1 VKPRSNTGRTNLA
14 VVDAMLADPS
24 GRPHVEMPSTLHART
39 MDAVRRDASAPLHAP
54 PGPSRLTSRLW
65 GLAYG
70 MLGVGV
76 TAAGW
81 LFVFQIL
88 SVSAPAPKTTEP
100 LVRRASFD
108 SVANLDERLFSESRS
123 AAARI
128 ATAVNAT
135 YTREIEAMRSDA
147 RQAATKAAN
156 YARSIAPTRDANG
169 QLLTPEP

>member
-1 VKPRSNTGRTNLA
+1 MKARSNTGRTKLA
-14 VVDAMLADPS
+14 VVDAMLADPD
-24 GRPHVEMPSTLHART
+24 GRPQVEMPSTLHART
-39 MDAVRRDASAPLHAP
+39 MDAIRRDASAPVR
-54 PGPSRLTSRLW
+54 SRSRADHLTSRLW

-70 MLGVGV
+70 TLGVGV
-76 TAAGW
+76 TAAAW

-88 SVSAPAPKTTEP
+88 TVNAPALKATEP
-100 LVRRASFD
+100 AVRRVSFE
-108 SVANLDERLFSESRS
+108 SVANLDERLFDESRS

-147 RQAATKAAN
+147 RQAAEKAAN